1 LQIKLDSPTFRHYIK
16 PKKHIMRNK
25 DLAMTKLEKLEGK
38 LKTMY
43 VMIDR
48 PISID
53 EYKQLIESAEVIIN
67 DLKTMI
73 QRDALN

>member
-1 LQIKLDSPTFRHYIK
+1 
-16 PKKHIMRNK
+16 MRNK

-53 EYKQLIESAEVIIN
+53 EYKQLIESAEMIIN

>member
-1 LQIKLDSPTFRHYIK
+1 MI
-16 PKKHIMRNK
+16 NK
-25 DLAMTKLEKLEGK
+25 DLAMIKLEKLEGK

-48 PISID
+48 PVGTD
-53 EYKQLIESAEVIIN
+53 VYKQLIESAEVIIN

>member
-1 LQIKLDSPTFRHYIK
+1 
-16 PKKHIMRNK
+16 MRNK
-25 DLAMTKLEKLEGK
+25 DLAMIKLEKLEGK

-48 PISID
+48 PVGAD
-53 EYKQLIESAEVIIN
+53 VYKQLIESAEVIIN

>member
-1 LQIKLDSPTFRHYIK
+1 MI
-16 PKKHIMRNK
+16 NK

-48 PISID
+48 PISTD